1 MVKQH
6 KKKWYVGKCKHCLED
21 LFNDDSFVS
30 FADKTS
36 SHYSCMEKEDL
47 IQQNNKVTK
56 NA

>member
-1 MVKQH
+1 MKGYKIGVH
-6 KKKWYVGKCKHCLED
+6 KSRSGGLTKKGIEKYKRE
-21 LFNDDSFVS
+21 S

-47 IQQNNKVTK
+47 IQQNNKVIK